1 LSADKYKNKSIDTTI
16 STVIMKKKNP
26 IFENEQDAESYI
38 NAMRNLPIHQEP
50 ADEDLEAAFDLAER
64 IHDLLEDS
72 GDS

>member
-1 LSADKYKNKSIDTTI
+1 
-16 STVIMKKKNP
+16 MKKKNP